1 MESLPK
7 WQDLRIVEGMTV
19 ELGLRERKKLAT
31 RAALS
36 DAAWSLM
43 IEKGLDAVTPEAV
56 AEAADLS
63 PRTFRNYFAS
73 REEAIL
79 DRLDRRAGSITEAIR
94 ARPADEPLWTSFAEV
109 LPAAAADL
117 VGSHNEFLVLMAV
130 IEANPAMLAQ
140 HLVAF
145 EHGHT
150 LMVKLIAE
158 RTGTD
163 AERDLAPRLLAAAMG
178 VAIKSSIDLW
188 AATGAD
194 LPGLIREAI
203 AQLRAGL
210 PLGAA
215 APAA

>member
-1 MESLPK
+1 
-7 WQDLRIVEGMTV
+7 MTV
-19 ELGLRERKKLAT
+19 ELGLRERKKVAT

-56 AEAADLS
+56 AEAADVS
-63 PRTFRNYFAS
+63 PRTFRNYFSS

-79 DRLDRRAGSITEAIR
+79 DRLDRRSNTITEAIR
-94 ARPADEPLWTSFAEV
+94 ARPADEPPWTSFAEV
-109 LPAAAADL
+109 LPTAVADL
-117 VGSHNEFLVLMAV
+117 VGNHNEYLVLMGV
-130 IEANPAMLAQ
+130 IEKHPAMLAQ

-145 EHGHT
+145 EHGHSV
-150 LMVKLIAE
+150 LVKLIAE

-163 AERDLAPRLLAAAMG
+163 AERDLAPRLLAAAMV
-178 VAIKSSIDLW
+178 VAIKTSIDLW
-188 AATGAD
+188 ATSGAD
-194 LPGLIREAI
+194 LPALIREAI

-210 PLGAA
+210 PLGGA